1 MDDKKKGL
9 AALIVSGAPGKPREL
24 EYGGDEEEV
33 DGETV
38 ACEDM
43 LTAINSNDV
52 EAFKAALTAFLEH
65 R

>member
-9 AALIVSGAPGKPREL
+9 AALIVAGAPGKPREL
-24 EYGGDEEEV
+24 EYDGEEEV